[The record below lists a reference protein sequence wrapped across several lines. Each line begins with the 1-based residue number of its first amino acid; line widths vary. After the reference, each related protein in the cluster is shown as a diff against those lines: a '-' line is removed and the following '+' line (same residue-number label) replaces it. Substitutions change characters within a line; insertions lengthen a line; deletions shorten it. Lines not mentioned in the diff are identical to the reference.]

1 MRLFLRATDACKHC
15 FFNLRINQF
24 PNGSKLLLEDVPAR
38 LTRQPTRKET
48 GNHHPKEKENKK
60 KKQGKISLLP
70 AENTAQQRIGT
81 EKKRRPRGRKIVQRE
96 RGGERGCHREGRGR
110 EGERITCSMFDL
122 NVLHHFVA
130 LKRDCVLLPLPFVC
144 TLPHQKRPVARNIL
158 HSRKKKTQ
166 GRRVGWAIVS
176 TCANATRP
184 MPSRSHR
191 EQCCCCLLH
200 CSATSIHHLPQQ
212 GWKAKYIARNR
223 VAENGTR
230 RAARAVRRG

>member
-1 MRLFLRATDACKHC
+1 
-15 FFNLRINQF
+15 
-24 PNGSKLLLEDVPAR
+24 
-38 LTRQPTRKET
+38 
-48 GNHHPKEKENKK
+48 
-60 KKQGKISLLP
+60 
-70 AENTAQQRIGT
+70 
-81 EKKRRPRGRKIVQRE
+81 
-96 RGGERGCHREGRGR
+96 
-110 EGERITCSMFDL
+110 MFDL

-200 CSATSIHHLPQQ
+200 CTAARHPSI
-212 GWKAKYIARNR
+212 IFRNR
-223 VAENGTR
+223 GGKQNILQEIGWRKTVRG
-230 RAARAVRRG
+230 ARHERCAGVETANANHTCSRLTASSREMVPWKYLSCVGVKW